1 MTDQTLIKDKIKE
14 YRKALLQDP
23 KSMVFVPL
31 AIYYLK
37 SGMLDDALEVALR
50 GTWELPDY
58 PPGYV
63 VVGRVYAQRDVHE
76 KSIAAFQKAIEI
88 DPSCLDAYKLMAR
101 TYREQGNIDA
111 AINLLT
117 NAVFIFP
124 DENSLKLM
132 LESLAP
138 VSADQPPTTVESV
151 EPLSIEDTAKPITT
165 ATIAEIYIEQ
175 GLYSKALE
183 VYRELFEKT
192 KSVEVAKKIAEIE
205 ILDQGGAAQS
215 TTSEV
220 LPDVAPFPNP
230 SVEIEPA
237 PAAPQSSGVA
247 PVSERSVLDTLNGM
261 LTYIQSRRN
270 RV

>member
-1 MTDQTLIKDKIKE
+1 MTDQTLLKDKIQE

-31 AIYYLK
+31 AACYLK
-37 SGMLDDALEVALR
+37 SGMLDDALEIALR

-63 VVGRVYAQRDVHE
+63 AVGRVYAQRDVHE
-76 KSIAAFQKAIEI
+76 KSIAAFQKAIDI

-101 TYREQGNIDA
+101 MYREQGNIDA
-111 AINLLT
+111 ATNLLT

-124 DENSLKLM
+124 AEDSLKQM

-138 VSADQPPTTVESV
+138 VAVNAPPVVETVD
-151 EPLSIEDTAKPITT
+151 PLPSEDTAKPITT

-183 VYRELFEKT
+183 VYRELYEKT
-192 KSVEVAKKIAEIE
+192 KSPEVAKKIAEIE
-205 ILDQGGAAQS
+205 ILDQGGAVQS
-215 TTSEV
+215 TTAEV
-220 LPDVAPFPNP
+220 LPDVAPVSNP
-230 SVEIEPA
+230 SVAIEPA
-237 PAAPQSSGVA
+237 PSTLQSGVAA
-247 PVSERSVLDTLNGM
+247 PVSEQSVLDTLNGM
-261 LTYIQSRRN
+261 LTSIQSRRN